1 MPRKSLQTL
10 SEPMYYVLLA
20 LTKELYGTEIMN
32 EVKRLSGGRII
43 IGPGTLYTMLD
54 KFYSAGLIKRTNLSL
69 ATKKYIITDEGK
81 NVLKEEYQRL
91 NTLILDGKEVMEGL
105 E

>member
-1 MPRKSLQTL
+1 MPRKALQTL

-20 LTKELYGTEIMN
+20 LTKELYGTEIMS
-32 EVKRLSGGRII
+32 EVRRISGGRIK

-69 ATKKYIITDEGK
+69 ATKSYIITDSGK
-81 NVLKEEYQRL
+81 EVLKQEYQRL
-91 NTLILDGKEVMEGL
+91 NTMILDGKEITEGL
-105 E
+105 